1 MLVDRWKDRWHTRAW
16 AQAVIQEVE
25 SDTIKRLEAYPAKDV
40 EMDLTG
46 TDIPDDEFPEE
57 PHVEEAKVPE
67 EVPNAVR
74 LAIIRIHKNLG
85 HLSKELL
92 CRVLRIGGANK
103 IVIRTASE
111 LKCDVSAENKPPK
124 SHVPSKLA
132 DTYTEFNQGVK
143 VDLFVLADSN
153 EQVFEFQNTA
163 DLATRSDI
171 CFPVPSERPDDV
183 LSVLEMVWINWARPM
198 SHVISDGE

>member
-67 EVPNAVR
+67 EVQNAVR

-85 HLSKELL
+85 HPSKELL
-92 CRVLRIGGANK
+92 RRVLRIGGANK

-111 LKCDVSAENKPPK
+111 LKWRRFCGEQTSEK
-124 SHVPSKLA
+124 SCA
-132 DTYTEFNQGVK
+132 
-143 VDLFVLADSN
+143 
-153 EQVFEFQNTA
+153 FEVGRHIHRIQSRCKSGS
-163 DLATRSDI
+163 LCTRGLK
-171 CFPVPSERPDDV
+171 RT
-183 LSVLEMVWINWARPM
+183 SV
-198 SHVISDGE
+198 